1 MSGLQG
7 LQLQYLLCLSTLTN
21 PTQCCRM
28 LPRPRLSLCLPQF
41 LRKAVWLKTTGV
53 MNHVWRRRWKVP
65 HALPRVNLA
74 ILVYHAWN
82 KHSKLSWCAP
92 SGENACAPKQHTYGP
107 LLPCCTMEVSNRQRE
122 VVVCRWGLPQITSR
136 HRLIFKFLLLQLLT
150 MPCGQE
156 KGGRTSSLSGHWHG
170 IDQCDMTSSDFNKMP
185 FTWIKHDQTG
195 TVDLPILSNIGMRY
209 KKLWSESGFLLSL
222 AKMGDA
228 CQYDENTT

>member
-1 MSGLQG
+1 MNFGTNIADILLTYRNLAYTLQSEIFLQSTFLGGYAQFSHGLIC
-7 LQLQYLLCLSTLTN
+7 LAYRAYSYLLCLSTLTN

-92 SGENACAPKQHTYGP
+92 PEKMHVHQNNTRMD
-107 LLPCCTMEVSNRQRE
+107 PCCPVAQWRY
-122 VVVCRWGLPQITSR
+122 
-136 HRLIFKFLLLQLLT
+136 
-150 MPCGQE
+150 
-156 KGGRTSSLSGHWHG
+156 RTGNG
-170 IDQCDMTSSDFNKMP
+170 
-185 FTWIKHDQTG
+185 
-195 TVDLPILSNIGMRY
+195 
-209 KKLWSESGFLLSL
+209 KL
-222 AKMGDA
+222 
-228 CQYDENTT
+228 